1 MGPVSASSQ
10 GQAAGAGRGAT
21 IVAAACS
28 AALHGALAAGV
39 FLWPAGP
46 VPYSVGDPIVVELVA
61 EAPQSGAGV
70 MAAMGSASPDDGQ
83 TADIEVALSVQSDPG
98 DAEPVADAPAV
109 PAPSPKPIARVEPPT
124 PRTTAPVAAAPVVP
138 RPPRRPDAPPAEHTD
153 PSSAGLE
160 TTTASDATSDGPAVA
175 ALAGESPPSGAGAGG
190 EMPSD
195 GDVAAAPHVGPRFA
209 VGSAGNPLPRY
220 PTAARRRGLEGRV
233 VLRVFVGSDGRAR
246 SVSVRT
252 GSTHPILDE
261 AAVETLRRWRF
272 EPARQAGMPVAAW
285 VDVPITFRLRD

>member
-1 MGPVSASSQ
+1 MGQVSAIRQ
-10 GQAAGAGRGAT
+10 GRGVGAGRGAT

-46 VPYSVGDPIVVELVA
+46 VRYSVGDPIVVELVA
-61 EAPQSGAGV
+61 MAPQSNGGD
-70 MAAMGSASPDDGQ
+70 MASMASALPDDGQ
-83 TADIEVALSVQSDPG
+83 NADVEVALSVQSDSG
-98 DAEPVADAPAV
+98 DSEPAV
-109 PAPSPKPIARVEPPT
+109 DTVAEPSPKPIAPIVPPT
-124 PRTTAPVAAAPVVP
+124 LQTKEPVATAPGIPHPA
-138 RPPRRPDAPPAEHTD
+138 RRPDPPTEYRNPAPASTEAPA
-153 PSSAGLE
+153 
-160 TTTASDATSDGPAVA
+160 ASDVLSDGPATA
-175 ALAGESPPSGAGAGG
+175 ALAGNSPPSGAGAGG
-190 EMPSD
+190 DMASD
-195 GDVAAAPHVGPRFA
+195 GDVAAVPQMGPRFA

-246 SVSVRT
+246 SVSVW
-252 GSTHPILDE
+252 SASPHPILDE

-285 VDVPITFRLRD
+285 VNVPITFRLSD

>member
-1 MGPVSASSQ
+1 MGPVSAISQ
-10 GQAAGAGRGAT
+10 GRAVGAGRGAT
-21 IVAAACS
+21 IAAAACS

-46 VPYSVGDPIVVELVA
+46 VRYSAGDPIAVELVA
-61 EAPQSGAGV
+61 MAPQSSVGD
-70 MAAMGSASPDDGQ
+70 MASMGSALPDDGQ
-83 TADIEVALSVQSDPG
+83 NADVEVALSVQSGSG
-98 DAEPVADAPAV
+98 DNEPAVDATAEPF
-109 PAPSPKPIARVEPPT
+109 PKPTTRIDPPT
-124 PRTTAPVAAAPVVP
+124 IQTKAPPVAAAPVLA
-138 RPPRRPDAPPAEHTD
+138 PPARRPDPPTEYKNTAPASTEAPA
-153 PSSAGLE
+153 
-160 TTTASDATSDGPAVA
+160 ASDVLSDGPATA

-190 EMPSD
+190 DMASD
-195 GDVAAAPHVGPRFA
+195 GDVAAAPRVGPGFA

-233 VLRVFVGSDGRAR
+233 VVRVFVGSDGRAR

-252 GSTHPILDE
+252 ASPHPILDE

-272 EPARQAGMPVAAW
+272 EPARQAGIPVAAW